1 MQEKREPIVET
12 RIKKS
17 KDGKWIVFKTIIT
30 DIKPISYYEK
40 VLEGVVEAKE

>member
-1 MQEKREPIVET
+1 MAKQKTEKELKQPIVET

-40 VLEGVVEAKE
+40 VLE